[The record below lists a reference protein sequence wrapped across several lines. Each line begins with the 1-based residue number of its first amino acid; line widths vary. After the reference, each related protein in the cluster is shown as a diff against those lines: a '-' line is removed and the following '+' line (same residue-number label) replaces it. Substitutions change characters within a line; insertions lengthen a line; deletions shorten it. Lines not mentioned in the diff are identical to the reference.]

1 MQQLPWQFD
10 FVRFSVVVLTLK
22 IGMIHFPK
30 YLPPQLKLR
39 KTQAESDEVI
49 SCGKPITAIVGLP
62 PIFVLR
68 IAFARPGVLK
78 CTAVV
83 GGGGNW
89 QESGSLD
96 LNSTSCRLQLCHLG
110 LWWQL
115 LQYHLGGNLWQI
127 RHYEHK
133 SMDRLVYEKSHI

>member
-1 MQQLPWQFD
+1 
-10 FVRFSVVVLTLK
+10 
-22 IGMIHFPK
+22 MIHFPK
-30 YLPPQLKLR
+30 YFPPQLKL
-39 KTQAESDEVI
+39 KKAQAESDEVI

-68 IAFARPGVLK
+68 IALTRPGALK

-96 LNSTSCRLQLCHLG
+96 LSSTSCTLQLCHLG
-110 LWWQL
+110 LWWQV
-115 LQYHLGGNLWQI
+115 LQDHLGGNVWRLLYTMSTSLWTDLCM
-127 RHYEHK
+127 K
-133 SMDRLVYEKSHI
+133 SATFDFYRLCHLGCLNTCLCLW